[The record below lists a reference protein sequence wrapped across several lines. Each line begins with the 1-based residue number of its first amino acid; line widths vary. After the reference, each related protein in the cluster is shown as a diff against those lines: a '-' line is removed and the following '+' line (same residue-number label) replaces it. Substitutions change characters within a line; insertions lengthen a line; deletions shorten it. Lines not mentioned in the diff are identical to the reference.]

1 MSLKEWSIP
10 TTSFDLPGGGDIA
23 VRGLSVEQVVALVR
37 EDRDTLT
44 SAFEAFTARD
54 DIAAAA
60 KAMAEGE
67 PAPEIDEDI
76 AVGDVASGLLETA
89 PRLVAKIIAWAAGE
103 HDAVEQAARLPFP
116 LQLDILIEVGR
127 LTFETTSPKKFMETV
142 ITLLGSANRSMAMAK
157 AARSASTTGSG
168 G

>member
-1 MSLKEWSIP
+1 MALKEWSIP
-10 TTSFDLPGGGDIA
+10 TTSFDLPGGGSMA

-44 SAFEAFTARD
+44 SAFDALTSRE

-60 KAMAEGE
+60 DAMAKGE
-67 PAPEIDEDI
+67 PAPEIDNDI
-76 AVGDVASGLLETA
+76 NVGDVAGNLLETA
-89 PRLVAKIIAWAAGE
+89 PRLVAKIIAWSAGE
-103 HDAVEQAARLPFP
+103 HDAVEQAASLPFP
-116 LQLDILIEVGR
+116 LQFDLLIEIGR

-142 ITLLGSANRSMAMAK
+142 ITLLGSANKSMAMAK